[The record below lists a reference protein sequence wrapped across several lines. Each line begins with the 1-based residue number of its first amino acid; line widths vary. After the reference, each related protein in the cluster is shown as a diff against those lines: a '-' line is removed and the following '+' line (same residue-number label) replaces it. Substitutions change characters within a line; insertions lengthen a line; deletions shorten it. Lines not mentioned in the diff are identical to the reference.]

1 METDNLEEK
10 DLSTEEKED
19 IEKEEEKKVENGVHN
34 YSAFT

>member
-19 IEKEEEKKVENGVHN
+19 IEKEEEKKSGKW
-34 YSAFT
+34 SA